1 MEIEKLLPIIKMI
14 RLFLLLLFCLN
25 VSANSNFELTEKLNK
40 MKSLTGDFKQKVT
53 DQNGAILQ
61 EVSGQFFFKKP
72 NLFKWDY
79 LKPLKSQLISDG
91 ELLYLYDPDL
101 KQVII
106 SQLKKIGGVSP
117 AMLLVTN
124 DIESLFKITRI
135 RDKEIDWFKAVP
147 HEPDKANFKEV
158 FIHFSQ
164 DKLKFM
170 TIIDGFDNKTEIQFI
185 NINQNLK
192 INDAFFLFNTPDDID
207 VIKN

>member
-101 KQVII
+101 KQVVI

-117 AMLLVTN
+117 AMLLVTK

-147 HEPDKANFKEV
+147 HDPEKANFKEV
-158 FIHFSQ
+158 FINFSH
-164 DKLKFM
+164 DRLKFM

-185 NINQNLK
+185 NINQNIK
-192 INDAFFLFNTPDDID
+192 INDAFFLFNTPDGID

>member
-1 MEIEKLLPIIKMI
+1 MI

-25 VSANSNFELTEKLNK
+25 VSANSHFELSEKLNK

-101 KQVII
+101 KQVVI

-117 AMLLVTN
+117 AMLLVTK

-147 HEPDKANFKEV
+147 HDPEKANFKEV
-158 FIHFSQ
+158 FINFSH
-164 DKLKFM
+164 DRLKFM

-185 NINQNLK
+185 NINQNIK
-192 INDAFFLFNTPDDID
+192 INDAFFLFNTPDGID